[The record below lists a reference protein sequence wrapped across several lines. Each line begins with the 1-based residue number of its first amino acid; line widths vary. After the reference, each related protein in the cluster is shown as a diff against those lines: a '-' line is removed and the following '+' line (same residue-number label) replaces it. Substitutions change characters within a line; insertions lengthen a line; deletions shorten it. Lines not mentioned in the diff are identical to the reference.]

1 MTAPRILVIDDDA
14 LMRRMLSMIAGGD
27 GYVVET
33 AASAVEAM
41 KRVCNGEW
49 FDAIFCDIRMPEMSG
64 IEFFQSLLRDYPV
77 QAKRV
82 VLLSGDAFNPEFKVV
97 TGELSLPIVAKPF
110 KRADI
115 ISARDRLIAESSTQA
130 DMPI

>member
-1 MTAPRILVIDDDA
+1 MTAPRILVIDDDE
-14 LMRRMLSMIAGGD
+14 LMRRMLSLIAGGD
-27 GYVVET
+27 GRVVET

-41 KRVCNGEW
+41 KRIRDGEW

-64 IEFFQSLLRDYPV
+64 IEFFQSLLEDFPV

-82 VLLSGDAFNPEFKVV
+82 VLLSGDVFHPDLKDV
-97 TGELSLPIVAKPF
+97 TGELSLPMIGKPF

-115 ISARDRLIAESSTQA
+115 TSAIDRLIAESRT
-130 DMPI
+130 